1 VFRDICTVIQRKT
14 VGRSLLQCATHIDA
28 AKQMGS
34 LICMYGNDL
43 AYYEK
48 DGMCP
53 RGRKAFI
60 GKVLGDQAL
69 RKV

>member
-1 VFRDICTVIQRKT
+1 
-14 VGRSLLQCATHIDA
+14 
-28 AKQMGS
+28 
-34 LICMYGNDL
+34 MYGNDL